1 MYKCVTLI
9 LAAGYSTR
17 MRGDDKLLEK
27 IDGISQIY
35 RIAKAAVA
43 NGITYITLPA
53 IDHPRERALSGLAV
67 QKIFLNNKNTGIG
80 ASIAEG
86 VKYIQDNE
94 SNVTGII
101 VIPAD
106 MPLIDCVTI
115 EAFYAAHSKYP
126 GSIIQAA
133 DDKGS
138 GHPVLFPGRY
148 FKNLMLLKKEI
159 GGKDIIKKSKNI
171 KILKFSGK
179 IATLDLDTPE
189 DWKNWRNE
197 RFD

>member
-1 MYKCVTLI
+1 MNKCVTLI
-9 LAAGYSTR
+9 LSAGYSTR

-35 RIAKAAVA
+35 RIAKAAVK
-43 NGITYITLPA
+43 NGITYMTLPA

-67 QKIFLNNKNTGIG
+67 QKIFLNNKNTGMG

-126 GSIIQAA
+126 GSIIKAA

>member
-9 LAAGYSTR
+9 LSAGYSTR

-189 DWKNWRNE
+189 DWKNCRNE

>member
-9 LAAGYSTR
+9 LSAGYSTR

-35 RIAKAAVA
+35 RIAKAAVT
-43 NGITYITLPA
+43 NGITYMALPA

-67 QKIFLNNKNTGIG
+67 QKIFLNNKNTGMG
-80 ASIAEG
+80 DSIAEG

-106 MPLIDCVTI
+106 MPLIDCVI
-115 EAFYAAHSKYP
+115 IKAFYAAHSKYP

-171 KILKFSGK
+171 KILKFEGK

>member
-1 MYKCVTLI
+1 MNKCVTLI
-9 LAAGYSTR
+9 LSAGYSTR

-35 RIAKAAVA
+35 RIAKAAVT
-43 NGITYITLPA
+43 NGITYMTLPA

-67 QKIFLNNKNTGIG
+67 QKIFLNNKNTGMG

-86 VKYIQDNE
+86 VKYIQNNE

-101 VIPAD
+101 IIPAD
-106 MPLIDCVTI
+106 MPLIDSATI
-115 EAFYAAHSKYP
+115 KAFYGAHSKYP

-133 DDKGS
+133 DDEGS
-138 GHPVLFPGRY
+138 GHPVLFPDRY
-148 FKNLMLLKKEI
+148 FKNLMLLKKET
-159 GGKDIIKKSKNI
+159 GGKDIIKGSKNI
-171 KILKFSGK
+171 KILKFEGK
-179 IATLDLDTPE
+179 VATLDLDTPE

>member
-9 LAAGYSTR
+9 LSAGYSTR

>member
-1 MYKCVTLI
+1 
-9 LAAGYSTR
+9 

-35 RIAKAAVA
+35 RIAKAAVK
-43 NGITYITLPA
+43 NGITYMTLPLT
-53 IDHPRERALSGLAV
+53 DHPRDRALSGLAV

-101 VIPAD
+101 IIPAD
-106 MPLIDCVTI
+106 MPLIDSATI
-115 EAFYAAHSKYP
+115 KAFYGAHSKYP

-148 FKNLMLLKKEI
+148 FKNLMLLKKET
-159 GGKDIIKKSKNI
+159 GGKDIIKGSKNI
-171 KILKFSGK
+171 KILKFTGK

-189 DWKNWRNE
+189 DWRNWRNE

>member
-9 LAAGYSTR
+9 LSAGYSTR

-67 QKIFLNNKNTGIG
+67 QKIFLNNKNTGMG

>member
-9 LAAGYSTR
+9 LSAGYSTR

-171 KILKFSGK
+171 KILKFKGK

>member
-1 MYKCVTLI
+1 MNKCVTLI
-9 LAAGYSTR
+9 LSAGYSTR

>member
-1 MYKCVTLI
+1 
-9 LAAGYSTR
+9 

-27 IDGISQIY
+27 IDDISQIY
-35 RIAKAAVA
+35 RIAKAAVT
-43 NGITYITLPA
+43 NGITFITLPA

-67 QKIFLNNKNTGIG
+67 QKIFLNNKNTGMG

-101 VIPAD
+101 IIPAD
-106 MPLIDCVTI
+106 MPLIDSATI
-115 EAFYAAHSKYP
+115 KAFYGAHSKYP
-126 GSIIQAA
+126 GSIVQAA

-138 GHPVLFPGRY
+138 GHPVLFPDRY
-148 FKNLMLLKKEI
+148 FKNLMLLKKET
-159 GGKDIIKKSKNI
+159 GGKDIIKGSKNI
-171 KILKFSGK
+171 KFLKFEGK
-179 IATLDLDTPE
+179 VATLDLDTPE

-197 RFD
+197 RFN

>member
-1 MYKCVTLI
+1 MNKCVTLI
-9 LAAGYSTR
+9 LSAGYSTR

-67 QKIFLNNKNTGIG
+67 QKIFLNNKNTGMG

-101 VIPAD
+101 IIPAD
-106 MPLIDCVTI
+106 MPLIGSATI
-115 EAFYAAHSKYP
+115 KAFYGAHSKYP

-133 DDKGS
+133 DEKGY
-138 GHPVLFPGRY
+138 GHPVLFPSRY
-148 FKNLMLLKKEI
+148 FKNLMLLKKET
-159 GGKDIIKKSKNI
+159 GGKDIIKGSKNI
-171 KILKFSGK
+171 KILKFEGK
-179 IATLDLDTPE
+179 VATLDLDTPE

>member
-1 MYKCVTLI
+1 MNKCVTLI
-9 LAAGYSTR
+9 LSAGYSTR

-67 QKIFLNNKNTGIG
+67 QKIFLNNKNTGMG

-101 VIPAD
+101 IIPAD
-106 MPLIDCVTI
+106 MPLIDSATI
-115 EAFYAAHSKYP
+115 KAFYGAHSKYP

-133 DDKGS
+133 DEKGY
-138 GHPVLFPGRY
+138 GHPVLFPSRY
-148 FKNLMLLKKEI
+148 FKNLMLLKKET
-159 GGKDIIKKSKNI
+159 GGKDIIKGSKNI
-171 KILKFSGK
+171 KILKFEGK
-179 IATLDLDTPE
+179 VATLDLDTPE
-189 DWKNWRNE
+189 DWRNWRNE

>member
-1 MYKCVTLI
+1 MNKCVTLI
-9 LAAGYSTR
+9 LSAGYSTR

-35 RIAKAAVA
+35 RIAKAAVT
-43 NGITYITLPA
+43 NGITYMTLPA

-67 QKIFLNNKNTGIG
+67 QKIFLNNKNTGMG

>member
-1 MYKCVTLI
+1 MNKCVTLI
-9 LAAGYSTR
+9 LSAGYSTR

-27 IDGISQIY
+27 IDDISQIY
-35 RIAKAAVA
+35 RIAKAAVT
-43 NGITYITLPA
+43 NGITYMTLPT

-67 QKIFLNNKNTGIG
+67 QKIFLNNKNTGMG

-101 VIPAD
+101 IIPAD
-106 MPLIDCVTI
+106 MPLIDSATI
-115 EAFYAAHSKYP
+115 KAFHGAHSKYP

-133 DDKGS
+133 DDKGA

-148 FKNLMLLKKEI
+148 FKNLMLLKKET
-159 GGKDIIKKSKNI
+159 GGKDIIKGSKNI
-171 KILKFSGK
+171 KILKFEGK
-179 IATLDLDTPE
+179 VATLDLDTPE
-189 DWKNWRNE
+189 DWRNWRNE